1 MSDDNTSFD
10 KDPNRKP
17 KKKSGSGH
25 SDLKAQPS
33 SRKGSKDYQVHFE
46 PKSGE
51 RSSKEQLS
59 ANKNNLPY
67 EGHRDNN
74 GRNNRQE
81 KPKSHRNPRKES
93 RDQTPGTLRRKYPR
107 VPKKFILE
115 LYQKTT
121 ISRDIEHLLSISN
134 QLFVREKQNPANEES
149 FDLDPNDGLLANPPK
164 PSYSSSATTSHTNST
179 ATSITTTGTTQP
191 AANTANTNTA
201 TSSTVPA
208 SSGSTS
214 NNATGSTTPSKKPM
228 EMFDFAQTKVDP
240 IQAMREKMKGKPA
253 AKPAED
259 IKKPEDNGFKR
270 SNLPSAKE
278 EVKAPEP
285 EKPKVEEKA
294 PAKEQQD
301 DGERY
306 SDVDAEFERKVQ
318 NNEIVEPQEN
328 DLEDDFLDDRSKEN
342 FARLDDRSRPEWE
355 GVDSNQ
361 VFHQA
366 QREEFQSGLPQDKRT
381 IFGDRYIESRGE
393 TDSQRSK
400 TDRSD
405 GSRHI
410 ARDSGDFS
418 KVSFENDRANISDE
432 FNMQQGE
439 YYGASAGMR
448 ANPQQQYAGMGYNPS
463 EYRGHQQQMQPQPQ
477 YGNKGYMG
485 AQQGVTKQGSQ
496 TNIQQSQSPVPKST
510 SAGTPPDFIFK
521 YFSPD
526 YDAKVWSY
534 VDLEQKTQ
542 GPYSGRTMD
551 EWYSKGYLPL
561 ELHVTI
567 GKSNGYRTL
576 KELAEV
582 IINHTTQA
590 QTQAQQPQA
599 QVQAQP
605 QVQTAQSR
613 APQQYQQQTQQNYGQ
628 QYQQYQQYQQQQ
640 QHQQQQQ
647 YQQHPQHSQYTQQ
660 QYYQQQQ
667 QPQPQYQSQSGA
679 YGGQGGQGGQ
689 GQGAQSY
696 LATKNKSYGQNEEAY
711 YGQQSPSVQQK
722 QYMSY
727 GGKTVQEINPQ
738 EYYGNYGGGTPTTTS
753 SYYSGSGQEGQQ
765 NVNPNYGFKASPTTS
780 LNSSGYYQEQGQGQG
795 GAYRTPTNQIGYN
808 QPQPQK
814 QQQQQYNKASYQ
826 QGSMQNY
833 SGVSQMPASTGYGQ
847 SMSPG
852 FSGQGNV
859 REYGNSGSGSGS
871 YGGQGGSGNAM
882 YMMQQQHQQQQMGN
896 KGQMQNQGYPVEMSA
911 HLKNMLGMMRPPSQ
925 QGDHP
930 DLQ

>member
-25 SDLKAQPS
+25 SDLKTQPPVK
-33 SRKGSKDYQVHFE
+33 KGSKDYQVYFE

-51 RSSKEQLS
+51 KPSKEHFS
-59 ANKNNLPY
+59 ANKANPPY
-67 EGHRDNN
+67 EGQGDNN
-74 GRNNRQE
+74 GRNVRQD

-107 VPKKFILE
+107 VPKKYILE

-134 QLFVREKQNPANEES
+134 QLFVREKQDPANEES

-179 ATSITTTGTTQP
+179 ATSITTTATSHTG
-191 AANTANTNTA
+191 ANTANTNTGN
-201 TSSTVPA
+201 SSTVPA

-228 EMFDFAQTKVDP
+228 EMFDFAQQKMDP

-259 IKKPEDNGFKR
+259 IKKPEDNGIKR
-270 SNLPSAKE
+270 SNIVSVKE

-294 PAKEQQD
+294 PTKEQD

-328 DLEDDFLDDRSKEN
+328 DLEDDFLDERSKES
-342 FARLDDRSRPEWE
+342 FARMDDRSRPEWE
-355 GVDSNQ
+355 NVDSNQ
-361 VFHQA
+361 VVQ
-366 QREEFQSGLPQDKRT
+366 QREDFQTGLPQDKRT

-393 TDSQRSK
+393 TDSQRSR

-418 KVSFENDRANISDE
+418 KVSFENDRSNLSDE

-439 YYGASAGMR
+439 YYGATSGMR

-463 EYRGHQQQMQPQPQ
+463 EGNQNMYRGQQQQMQPQPQ

-496 TNIQQSQSPVPKST
+496 THIQQSQSPVPKST
-510 SAGTPPDFIFK
+510 SSGTPPDFIFK

-590 QTQAQQPQA
+590 QAQTQP
-599 QVQAQP
+599 QAQP

-613 APQQYQQQTQQNYGQ
+613 APQQYQQGQQNYGQ

-640 QHQQQQQ
+640 QHQQYQQQ
-647 YQQHPQHSQYTQQ
+647 QPQNPQHSQYTQQ
-660 QYYQQQQ
+660 QQQQYYQQQQ
-667 QPQPQYQSQSGA
+667 QQPQYQAQSGG
-679 YGGQGGQGGQ
+679 YGGQGGQ

-696 LATKNKSYGQNEEAY
+696 LANKNKAYNQNEEAY

-722 QYMSY
+722 QQYMSY

-738 EYYGNYGGGTPTTTS
+738 EYYGSYGSTS
-753 SYYSGSGQEGQQ
+753 AGSYYSGSGQEGQQ

-780 LNSSGYYQEQGQGQG
+780 LNTSGYYQEQGQGQSQGQGQGQG
-795 GAYRTPTNQIGYN
+795 GAYRTPTNQIGYS

-814 QQQQQYNKASYQ
+814 QQQYNKAGYQ

-833 SGVSQMPASTGYGQ
+833 SGVSPISANTGYGQ

-882 YMMQQQHQQQQMGN
+882 YMMQHQQQMGN
-896 KGQMQNQGYPVEMSA
+896 KGQVQNQGYPVEMSA